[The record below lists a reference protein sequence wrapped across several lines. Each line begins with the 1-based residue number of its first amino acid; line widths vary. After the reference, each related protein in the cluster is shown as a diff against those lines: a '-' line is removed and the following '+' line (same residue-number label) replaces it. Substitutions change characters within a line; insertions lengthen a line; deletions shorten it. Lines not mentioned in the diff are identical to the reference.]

1 MYLYE
6 LLYIFPIIKFQDV
19 ADDNIELGS
28 NSCQAPTSQLSAVPR
43 SLQDSTKLHSIH
55 IMVKKEGGVMAGL
68 LKLLAM
74 YYVFHLTYLKTHGMV
89 LVFCKLFD
97 G

>member
-1 MYLYE
+1 MWLMTTLSWDQIPFKHQLAE
-6 LLYIFPIIKFQDV
+6 L
-19 ADDNIELGS
+19 S
-28 NSCQAPTSQLSAVPR
+28 TVPR

-55 IMVKKEGGVMAGL
+55 IMVKKEGDVMAGL

-89 LVFCKLFD
+89 LGFCKLFD